1 VEATPF
7 WRVASTIHCMVGC
20 VAGKPPSVGRVASTV
35 STALGWTDCQ
45 TVLQCSCVG
54 PVGCL
59 IMFIMFVWRRGHA
72 GHAEQDSLLTRLMT
86 RLTIVTTMVTSHIH
100 SRRRRRVE
108 EWRLSGLNESTTQRR
123 YNDSDDSNDQR
134 SNESRIR
141 CCCGCGGCL
150 LTT

>member
-1 VEATPF
+1 MEATPF

-45 TVLQCSCVG
+45 TVFMCWMFNHV
-54 PVGCL
+54 

-108 EWRLSGLNESTTQRR
+108 EWRLSGLNESTTLQRLGR
-123 YNDSDDSNDQR
+123 LQR
-134 SNESRIR
+134 PTSRGFDVAAVAAVA
-141 CCCGCGGCL
+141 C
-150 LTT
+150 